1 MVGLEKINLI
11 LHNQVSNPI
20 RLFIV
25 DDHPI
30 TYMGIK
36 SLLTNNSRFEITKYM
51 QTTLGLEEAIIENK
65 PDILI
70 IDITMPGV
78 SGLEFLEKNK
88 ENLPLKKVVIFTMH
102 DGKGFYHKAKRL
114 NIDGYILKSDEFKD
128 FPSIL
133 EQIISGNTYISPSIK
148 EYEKPTNKELSE
160 KEISILDMLSNGMKY
175 IEIAER
181 IGLSPRT
188 VEYHII
194 KLKDKFNAEN
204 NIELVKYYNINYF
217 R

>member
-1 MVGLEKINLI
+1 MVSIDKSNFI
-11 LHNQVSNPI
+11 LHNQSSNPI

-36 SLLTNNSRFEITKYM
+36 SLLINNPRFEITKYM
-51 QTTLGLEEAIIENK
+51 QSTIELEEAIKEIK

-88 ENLPLKKVVIFTMH
+88 EDLPLKKVVIFTMH
-102 DGKGFYHKAKRL
+102 DGKGFYDKAKRL

-133 EQIISGNTYISPSIK
+133 EQINNGYTYISPSIK
-148 EYEKPTNKELSE
+148 EYEKPTNNELSD

-175 IEIAER
+175 IEIADR
-181 IGLSPRT
+181 IGLSSRT

-204 NIELVKYYNINYF
+204 NIELIKYYNTKYF

>member
-1 MVGLEKINLI
+1 MISIEKLNPI
-11 LHNQVSNPI
+11 LHNQIIYPI

-36 SLLTNNSRFEITKYM
+36 SLLTNNPKFEISKYM
-51 QTTLGLEEAIIENK
+51 QTSIGLEQAIIEIM

-70 IDITMPGV
+70 IDITIPGLN
-78 SGLEFLEKNK
+78 GLEFLEKNK
-88 ENLPLKKVVIFTMH
+88 EVLPLKKIVIFTMH

-128 FPSIL
+128 FPNIL
-133 EQIISGNTYISPSIK
+133 EQINSGSTYVSPSIN
-148 EYEKPTNKELSE
+148 EYEKDTYKKLSE
-160 KEISILDMLSNGMKY
+160 KEILILDMLSNGMKY